1 MAAEKLGRKR
11 GRTSASSTSGG
22 GDDTTKQPTRRQ
34 KRAAIA
40 AATSLPSSSSLS
52 ASKGGRSSRSNVIAY
67 DVSLETL
74 SPQRRIDLIADLSES
89 ILEDPVGGLTS
100 ARTDAIGGGVVN
112 GEEEAGEEGDK
123 KTPLYRKTP
132 SKLHKLLDLASLV
145 DNGHDAHAARLG
157 LLSLMAIFQDILPTY
172 RIRLPTESEMQVR
185 VSKETKATWD
195 HERRLLQCYQRYLQ
209 LLERTWEEGRFGRK
223 WAASDE
229 VGKNKKGRYES
240 GGGGQPPTTLAA
252 TAILALSSLLR
263 TCYNFNFRTNL
274 LRIVIRQANRRSNIE
289 VRTACCDA
297 LSAMFASDAQGDA
310 SLEAVRMMS
319 KMIKENS
326 NDVVHPDALNTWLS
340 LPLRVHEDEAAAARL
355 AAAAK
360 AKKAKKSASAKEQFD
375 IEREMK
381 EGEATVDRI
390 ELAKNQADT
399 LHAVTLAYF
408 RILKSVSSKVGDD
421 EGVSTPSGELI
432 LLPCALRGLA
442 KFSHLIHLDA
452 VVDLLTV
459 IRDLLKNASSLPPV
473 VAINCILC
481 ALKTLRGP
489 GRETLP
495 VDPKEY
501 LIPLYNVL
509 PRLGTTASIT
519 QEDMDEVGHGRSSDG
534 MIEAAIQCLDHA
546 FLHRRELS
554 TSRLAA
560 FVKRIVTASIH
571 CPPHSS
577 VPLLACARQISSRYS
592 NSSSKLSRMLENE
605 EDVVAD
611 GVFAPDAED
620 PEHSNAHAT
629 SFWELSLMKYAV
641 HPAVAEQS
649 AMMAEGRQLKL
660 PAESPCRLL
669 SNMYRDV
676 QEGFVSSN
684 GTVTW
689 KRHPLDK
696 GISSNEATG
705 VIDGSR
711 LKRRQ
716 QRRNQDQIRFITPR
730 RTGNWHLLPSTSWS
744 ML

>member
-1 MAAEKLGRKR
+1 
-11 GRTSASSTSGG
+11 
-22 GDDTTKQPTRRQ
+22 
-34 KRAAIA
+34 
-40 AATSLPSSSSLS
+40 
-52 ASKGGRSSRSNVIAY
+52 
-67 DVSLETL
+67 
-74 SPQRRIDLIADLSES
+74 
-89 ILEDPVGGLTS
+89 
-100 ARTDAIGGGVVN
+100 
-112 GEEEAGEEGDK
+112 
-123 KTPLYRKTP
+123 
-132 SKLHKLLDLASLV
+132 
-145 DNGHDAHAARLG
+145 
-157 LLSLMAIFQDILPTY
+157 
-172 RIRLPTESEMQVR
+172 
-185 VSKETKATWD
+185 
-195 HERRLLQCYQRYLQ
+195 
-209 LLERTWEEGRFGRK
+209 
-223 WAASDE
+223 
-229 VGKNKKGRYES
+229 
-240 GGGGQPPTTLAA
+240 
-252 TAILALSSLLR
+252 
-263 TCYNFNFRTNL
+263 
-274 LRIVIRQANRRSNIE
+274 
-289 VRTACCDA
+289 
-297 LSAMFASDAQGDA
+297 MFASDAQGDA

-319 KMIKENS
+319 KMIKENN

-381 EGEATVDRI
+381 EGDATVDRI

-408 RILKSVSSKVGDD
+408 RILKSVSSKVGADD
-421 EGVSTPSGELI
+421 GMSSTPSGELI

-459 IRDLLKNASSLPPV
+459 IRDLLKNASSLPPD

-501 LIPLYNVL
+501 LIPLYNIL

-519 QEDMDEVGHGRSSDG
+519 RGDMDEVVGHGGNDG
-534 MIEAAIQCLDHA
+534 VIEAAIQCLDHA
-546 FLHRRELS
+546 FLYRRELS

-560 FVKRIVTASIH
+560 FVKRTVTASIH

-611 GVFAPDAED
+611 GIFAPDAED

-660 PAESPCRLL
+660 PAESPSRLL
-669 SNMYRDV
+669 SSMCRDV
-676 QEGFVSSN
+676 KDGFVSSN

-689 KRHPLDK
+689 KKHPLDK
-696 GISSNEATG
+696 GVSSNEATG
-705 VIDGSR
+705 VNDGSR
-711 LKRRQ
+711 SKRRQ